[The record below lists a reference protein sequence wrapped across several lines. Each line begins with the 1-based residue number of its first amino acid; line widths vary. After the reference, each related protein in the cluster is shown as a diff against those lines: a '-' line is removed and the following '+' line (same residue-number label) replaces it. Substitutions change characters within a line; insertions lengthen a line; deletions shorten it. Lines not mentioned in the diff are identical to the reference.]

1 MREPRT
7 KSRFKTPEKQVM
19 TGNENT
25 WEASVQQLVPPIVAS
40 RVRVLP
46 RSRHPRT
53 VFKQH
58 LDNDN
63 NDLPRSFYHH
73 SSKYPGLHASR
84 TARMLSVESPPHVIQ
99 SSARRSILAKASSQ
113 VVCSEYVKYMF
124 LRYHRISLMTGISMT
139 GHWVF

>member
-1 MREPRT
+1 
-7 KSRFKTPEKQVM
+7 M

-58 LDNDN
+58 NDN
-63 NDLPRSFYHH
+63 NYNDLPRYFYDH

-84 TARMLSVESPPHVIQ
+84 ITRMLTVESPPHVLQ

-113 VVCSEYVKYMF
+113 VDC
-124 LRYHRISLMTGISMT
+124 LL
-139 GHWVF
+139 